1 MKTDRTEVL
10 VVGAGPVGLL
20 TAILLAEAGIKVKI
34 IDREDRPAARS
45 YACALHSP
53 TIQLLDRLG
62 LAEPLMAQGRPIHGI
77 AFYDGDTRCAEI
89 KLSALGG
96 KFPFLLVL
104 PQSSLE
110 EILEQRLLR
119 SAGVRVKWNHRFA
132 KVEPE
137 DEDVVATVEKLGGTA
152 LGYIVPHWETVVQK
166 EISIRAKFLVGA
178 DGHNSLVRQRLGI
191 EYDRL
196 DRAEAFVACEFTSD
210 TKAEPEIR
218 IVLDVSSA
226 NVLWPLPNNEFR
238 WTFQLIHSEGPHD
251 FPEKD
256 RRALR
261 AMDIAFNDRIR
272 DDLASLIRR
281 RAPWFSA
288 NVKEVTWCKQVLF
301 EPRLARRFGE
311 GRCWLAGDTAH
322 QTGPIG
328 VQSLNVG
335 LREADELAA
344 VIRKILQEEAPIE
357 LLASYDRERNKEWS
371 RLLGLAKGLRAGN
384 ETLDWMRKRSDRILP
399 CLPASGDD
407 LARLSK
413 QLGLDFV

>member
-1 MKTDRTEVL
+1 MKRFSPVWPSSFGICITSFSTLMFIPSTGPAGMEKSPNIGSKRNIRWINQPTPLGPCRLWYFPQPIHANRCWPAWRKERTTMKTDRTEVL

-20 TAILLAEAGIKVKI
+20 TAILLAEAGIKVEI

-166 EISIRAKFLVGA
+166 EISIRAKF
-178 DGHNSLVRQRLGI
+178 
-191 EYDRL
+191 
-196 DRAEAFVACEFTSD
+196 
-210 TKAEPEIR
+210 
-218 IVLDVSSA
+218 
-226 NVLWPLPNNEFR
+226 
-238 WTFQLIHSEGPHD
+238 
-251 FPEKD
+251 
-256 RRALR
+256 
-261 AMDIAFNDRIR
+261 
-272 DDLASLIRR
+272 
-281 RAPWFSA
+281 
-288 NVKEVTWCKQVLF
+288 
-301 EPRLARRFGE
+301 
-311 GRCWLAGDTAH
+311 
-322 QTGPIG
+322 
-328 VQSLNVG
+328 
-335 LREADELAA
+335 
-344 VIRKILQEEAPIE
+344 
-357 LLASYDRERNKEWS
+357 
-371 RLLGLAKGLRAGN
+371 
-384 ETLDWMRKRSDRILP
+384 
-399 CLPASGDD
+399 
-407 LARLSK
+407 
-413 QLGLDFV
+413 